1 MENDYGYQDGLEMKM
16 VSKEKCDIY
25 IYMVVWGFMDFNYGY
40 EDFTYNT

>member
-1 MENDYGYQDGLEMKM
+1 MRNNDYGYQDGLEMKM

-25 IYMVVWGFMDFNYGY
+25 MVVWGFMDLNYGY

>member
-25 IYMVVWGFMDFNYGY
+25 GGLGIYDLNYGY